1 MTRPAPSRARPEEPA
16 VEPELRTDTERPV
29 DLPDSDRDSRP
40 DTERRD
46 FDDCDDVRV
55 LRALRPLERELA
67 LPAEPLP
74 PPVTPVGGEPIKPPP
89 EEGPPDETTGA
100 RPQVSQYS
108 SPPPTSS
115 YDPSQPGR

>member
-29 DLPDSDRDSRP
+29 ELPESDRDSRP

-55 LRALRPLERELA
+55 LRALRPLEREPE

-74 PPVTPVGGEPIKPPP
+74 PPVTPVGGETTRPPP
-89 EEGPPDETTGA
+89 EPVPPAETTGA

>member
-1 MTRPAPSRARPEEPA
+1 M
-16 VEPELRTDTERPV
+16 
-29 DLPDSDRDSRP
+29 PDSDRESRP

-55 LRALRPLERELA
+55 LRALRPLEREPA
-67 LPAEPLP
+67 LPVLSLP
-74 PPVTPVGGEPIKPPP
+74 PRVTPVGGEPSRPSP

-100 RPQVSQYS
+100 RPQLSQYS
-108 SPPPTSS
+108 SPSPTSS